1 MGNIA
6 AVTDADFQTAV
17 LGAEGPVLVDFWASW
32 CGPCRQLA
40 PILEEIAAENSGKL
54 TVLKMDADA
63 NPQTPAKYRVTGLP
77 TMNVYVGGE
86 VVRSIVG
93 VRPKAAIVKELSEFL
108 YTTSIQKSA
117 KSTKRLV

>member
-77 TMNVYVGGE
+77 TMNVYVDGE

-93 VRPKAAIVKELSEFL
+93 VRPKAAIVKELSEYL
-108 YTTSIQKSA
+108 
-117 KSTKRLV
+117 